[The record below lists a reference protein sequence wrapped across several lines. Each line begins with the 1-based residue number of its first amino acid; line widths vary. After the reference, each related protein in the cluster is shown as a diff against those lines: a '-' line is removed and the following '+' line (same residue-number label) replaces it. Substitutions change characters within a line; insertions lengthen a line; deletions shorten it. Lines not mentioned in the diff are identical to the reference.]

1 MSDNMQIIAR
11 TVLKYGPRGKRYLGI
26 ARMRW
31 FLQFMQE
38 VALYVR
44 LGTLFFRSPYII
56 ITANHKKRHMTVN
69 MNAM

>member
-26 ARMRW
+26 ARIRW

-38 VALYVR
+38 VVR

-56 ITANHKKRHMTVN
+56 ITANHKKDTWQLI
-69 MNAM
+69 